1 MSSLDKQKDKLR
13 CGNCRNLLTQSS
25 KVNITELKKD
35 IVVVRCD
42 DCQKLFEKYPQ
53 FTTGFAI
60 CTCDGGAKELDL
72 EMAKNEVPK
81 VEVKKEEVVVKEEPK
96 VVDVVAPQDKKKRL
110 F

>member
-1 MSSLDKQKDKLR
+1 MTDLSKLQDTLK
-13 CGNCRNLLTQSS
+13 CGNCRNSLKQSS
-25 KVNITELKKD
+25 KVNITELKQD

-72 EMAKNEVPK
+72 EMAKNEEPAKK
-81 VEVKKEEVVVKEEPK
+81 VEEVKKVAVVKEEVPK
-96 VVDVVAPQDKKKRL
+96 KTIK